1 MSSDEHI
8 RITPFDW
15 KHWPALWNLVGVRLE
30 EHGIVLESTE
40 TPPIQP
46 QIPANAVPDEYEW
59 DLDYIGVVYL
69 SGAGG
74 YWIAWN
80 GDLPVG
86 MVGAQDLG
94 GVAELRHMF
103 VKPEYRRHEIGTRLV
118 TALIEHCREKDV
130 RAIEMWTAFD
140 GVGQYLY
147 RKCGF
152 RRVSQR
158 GHEFQEAMV
167 LDEMRFRLDLVDFE

>member
-1 MSSDEHI
+1 MRQMKIVPYTREYY
-8 RITPFDW
+8 RPN
-15 KHWPALWNLVGVRLE
+15 NLLSIANLA
-30 EHGIVLESTE
+30 EHGIELDPNDIPDS
-40 TPPIQP
+40 P
-46 QIPANAVPDEYEW
+46 QLTDPSEDEHDEW
-59 DLDYIGVVYL
+59 DLEYPELVYQRGSGGFWLAWYEDEPIGR
-69 SGAGG
+69 
-74 YWIAWN
+74 
-80 GDLPVG
+80 
-86 MVGAQDLG
+86 VGAQDLG